1 MYVSIFRFKQNYLTY
16 AIMSKSGVWRRK
28 YFESREKSRTRKPN
42 TRYND
47 VELAPKYKRTMT
59 M

>member
-1 MYVSIFRFKQNYLTY
+1 
-16 AIMSKSGVWRRK
+16 MSKSGVWRRK
-28 YFESREKSRTRKPN
+28 YFESREKSRTRKLN

-47 VELAPKYKRTMT
+47 VELALKYKRTMT